1 MIKQVYIPNLKT
13 SDAELR
19 ALRYLQPGVKAVI
32 LPVFELTRS
41 RVTKKLPE
49 GSVHRRAEQLLD
61 VYGDS
66 NFILDITTEN
76 DLLNAEMD
84 SFFDEAGG
92 YANWRGF
99 LEEAFKGGITPCL
112 QYVEGG
118 KKEEF
123 QKQASALVS
132 QFGRVAIR
140 TSVFDA
146 EAANLYAWALEAA
159 GENNIIVM
167 GSLYFLDRQSDGV
180 YLDRCSNYLTR
191 VIGNRIPDAVAF
203 PGSSFPKSVA
213 TKPYGEDAKG
223 KFPALELPLFAELKR
238 SYPNMPLVYSD
249 FASVHPIRY
258 PTKGGSWVPRIDVF
272 AGGEFAYSRLR
283 SGDGGYVQAAKNIMR
298 DFGSKLPDSW
308 GAEQVKQAAQ
318 GTPPG
323 RSPSFWISARINMW
337 ITQRARELAG
347 PSSK

>member
-1 MIKQVYIPNLKT
+1 MITQLYIPNLKT

-19 ALRYLQPGVKAVI
+19 ALRYLQPGVKKVI

-49 GSVHRRAEQLLD
+49 GSVYRRAEQLVE

-66 NFILDITTEN
+66 DFILDITTEN

-84 SFFDEAGG
+84 SFFDEANG
-92 YANWRGF
+92 YAKWRNF
-99 LEEAFKGGITPCL
+99 LEGTFKNNVIPCL
-112 QYVEGG
+112 QYEEAGT
-118 KKEEF
+118 KEQF
-123 QKQASALVS
+123 QRQAVALVS
-132 QFGRVAIR
+132 RFGRAAIR

-146 EAANLYAWALEAA
+146 EAANLYSWALEAA
-159 GENNIIVM
+159 GEENIILM
-167 GSLYFLDRQSDGV
+167 GSLYFLDKQSEGV

-213 TKPYGEDAKG
+213 TKPYGEDAQG
-223 KFPALELPLFAELKR
+223 KFPALELPLFASLKR
-238 SYPNMPLVYSD
+238 NFSNMPLIYSD

-258 PTKGGSWVPRIDVF
+258 PTKGGTWVPRIDVF
-272 AGGEFAYSRLR
+272 SGGEFAYSRLR
-283 SGDGGYVQAAKNIMR
+283 AADGGYVQAAKNIMK
-298 DFGSKLPDSW
+298 DFGSSLSDSW
-308 GAEQVKQAAQ
+308 GAEQIKQAAQ
-318 GTPPG
+318 GILPG

-337 ITQRARELAG
+337 ITQRARALAG
-347 PSSK
+347 PR